1 MGGAILVGSRINN
14 CNFEQANMQNC
25 NMTKMKMDDCKLNQ
39 ANVNEGIII
48 SGNICNSV
56 LDYASFKSSR
66 FTDAV
71 IKDTTMIDVNMDGS
85 ALDRA
90 QIKDINLEGTD
101 MRNCGLTDTDLRGSS
116 LFRIVITGSDV
127 EYARIDNI
135 VSYEIEGDFKRAQ
148 DVYRNLKN
156 TFRNNGAHNRAS
168 YFSIRESKMS
178 RKMMAQEKNYGI
190 WALLYFYEIISG
202 YGESPLRVF
211 VTTISA
217 ILIFSAI
224 FASMPEGLEN
234 VEGKDISTTDYLYYS
249 VVTFTTL
256 GYGDIV
262 PVDPLTKMLAVTEA
276 LFGVFLMSLLVVTL
290 SRRIIT

>member
-1 MGGAILVGSRINN
+1 M
-14 CNFEQANMQNC
+14 
-25 NMTKMKMDDCKLNQ
+25 
-39 ANVNEGIII
+39 
-48 SGNICNSV
+48 
-56 LDYASFKSSR
+56 Y
-66 FTDAV
+66 
-71 IKDTTMIDVNMDGS
+71 GS

-211 VTTISA
+211 MTTISA

-234 VEGKDISTTDYLYYS
+234 VEGQNISPTDYLYYS

-256 GYGDIV
+256 GSDYF
-262 PVDPLTKMLAVTEA
+262 P
-276 LFGVFLMSLLVVTL
+276 S
-290 SRRIIT
+290 